1 MCVLL
6 TIEISEQ
13 LEGILPADQKG
24 LIDCKDTIALLLQS
38 GEEQVLFF
46 SWAFRLQKTFRID
59 KRINLVVGRG
69 ATAALLLTRV

>member
-1 MCVLL
+1 MNPGG
-6 TIEISEQ
+6 IRRPPREQ

-59 KRINLVVGRG
+59 NRCSQEESWSADFR
-69 ATAALLLTRV
+69 